1 VWVDQLRR
9 LGRLDVQTVQG
20 AVAVTCLPVIQ
31 EVLQGVPDRLYDLIY
46 EQLVDMEIIE
56 LPMGLA
62 VFQQAANYY
71 REARMA
77 GYTIKSPNDCLIA
90 ACAIRNNVRL
100 LHRDGDFDALAKVV
114 PKLDALNLTRA
125 SAA

>member
-9 LGRLDVQTVQG
+9 LGRLDLQSVQG

-31 EVLQGVPDRLYDLIY
+31 EILQGVPDHSYDAIY
-46 EQLVDMEIIE
+46 EQLVEMEIIE

-62 VFQQAANYY
+62 VFKEAANYY
-71 REARMA
+71 RQARAA
-77 GYTIKSPNDCLIA
+77 GYTIKSAIDCLIA
-90 ACAIRNNVRL
+90 ACAIRNKVRL
-100 LHRDGDFDALAKVV
+100 IHRDGDFDALAKVV
-114 PKLDALNLTRA
+114 PQLDALNLTRA